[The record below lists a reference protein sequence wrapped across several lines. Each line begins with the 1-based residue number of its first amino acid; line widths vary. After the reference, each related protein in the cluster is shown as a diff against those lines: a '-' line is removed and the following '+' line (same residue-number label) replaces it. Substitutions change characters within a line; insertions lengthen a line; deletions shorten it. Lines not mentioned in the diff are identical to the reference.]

1 MFGRIAPG
9 HISALN
15 LTGNCMPVNLPGSP
29 STLGR
34 INRVT
39 RIGGEVTAQ
48 FNALGRHRAE
58 GVEGVVSDEL
68 IRVLGLFL

>member
-1 MFGRIAPG
+1 
-9 HISALN
+9 
-15 LTGNCMPVNLPGSP
+15 MPVNLPGSP

-34 INRVT
+34 VNRVT
-39 RIGGEVTAQ
+39 PIGGEVTAQ

-58 GVEGVVSDEL
+58 GVVSDEL